1 MKFPSGFMHKQQ
13 IFNHQVEFRRM
24 DAVLVIMEVMAE
36 QGAYL
41 LHTRLGSVSVP
52 LPHSCIECMANDAD
66 GRGNHAPHIIAGIN
80 LSFFLGQDNGYFG
93 VVSAHYAQCF
103 GMTSR
108 VSFLGFFITGYQL
121 LRLSIFLLS
130 VIHLSTGS
138 HSIFIY
144 RLSFICRRSPLYFSY
159 VPPSAS
165 RKAPPPIQENRK
177 RLRKSLKTGR
187 LRKRFRSISLCVQT
201 NKNTNKVGTNLFYS

>member
-52 LPHSCIECMANDAD
+52 LPHSCIKCMANDAD

-80 LSFFLGQDNGYFG
+80 RVFSWGRIM
-93 VVSAHYAQCF
+93 V
-103 GMTSR
+103 TS
-108 VSFLGFFITGYQL
+108 GW
-121 LRLSIFLLS
+121 
-130 VIHLSTGS
+130 
-138 HSIFIY
+138 
-144 RLSFICRRSPLYFSY
+144 
-159 VPPSAS
+159 
-165 RKAPPPIQENRK
+165 
-177 RLRKSLKTGR
+177 
-187 LRKRFRSISLCVQT
+187 
-201 NKNTNKVGTNLFYS
+201 

>member
-1 MKFPSGFMHKQQ
+1 MHKQQ
-13 IFNHQVEFRRM
+13 IFNHQVEFCRM

-103 GMTSR
+103 GPTDVLGYDITR
-108 VSFLGFFITGYQL
+108 FL
-121 LRLSIFLLS
+121 
-130 VIHLSTGS
+130 
-138 HSIFIY
+138 
-144 RLSFICRRSPLYFSY
+144 
-159 VPPSAS
+159 
-165 RKAPPPIQENRK
+165 
-177 RLRKSLKTGR
+177 
-187 LRKRFRSISLCVQT
+187 FRILHY
-201 NKNTNKVGTNLFYS
+201 G